1 MVKRYNNRLGVK
13 EIQSKF
19 ASEFQNKPEVK
30 ERVERG
36 ILKEEYFKLINL
48 LEIRNLNTKERL
60 RFESIKD
67 IMGVIK

>member
-1 MVKRYNNRLGVK
+1 MKYKPIQKMK
-13 EIQSKF
+13 EYLK
-19 ASEFQNKPEVK
+19 EYRNKPEVK